1 MAALVL
7 EVPGVIPKLNPGE
20 LVPPDL
26 KRFADGSSYGYGIG
40 LDKEAKP
47 PARDGKAIKYYC
59 SGIHGDCQSRG
70 PTRSDQVSR
79 VQTEAMA
86 GPPPT
91 HNEASPTVSPER
103 PIS

>member
-1 MAALVL
+1 M
-7 EVPGVIPKLNPGE
+7 IPKLNPGE

-26 KRFADGSSYGYGIG
+26 KSVAVGFSYGYGIR

-47 PARDGKAIKYYC
+47 PARDGKALEYSC
-59 SGIHGDCQSRG
+59 SGLHGDCQSRG
-70 PTRSDQVSR
+70 ATRSDQRSR

-91 HNEASPTVSPER
+91 VSPR
-103 PIS
+103 RSIS